1 MNNMAKK
8 VKKQQLGLG
17 VRALLSNYEQESKE
31 TQATVVK
38 ELSHSVALIP
48 LTEIEVNPY
57 QPRNEFDEE
66 ALGELAESLKIHGL
80 IQPITV
86 RRLADRQYQL
96 ISGERRLR
104 ASKLAGL
111 TEIPAYIRLANDQ
124 EMIEMALVENI
135 QREDLN
141 AIEVAITY
149 QRLIDEC
156 SLTHENLSERVG
168 KKRST
173 VTNSLR
179 LLKLPPDIQ
188 KSLKEGAIS
197 MGHARALLSIED
209 PAVQTTIFREVK
221 AKDLSV
227 RATENL
233 IRSYKEPVPVK
244 KEKPAALSHDYKAVE
259 TNLRNFLGAKVIL
272 NLKPNGSGQIS
283 IPFSSTDD
291 LNRILDLIED

>member
-1 MNNMAKK
+1 MAKK
-8 VKKQQLGLG
+8 VQKKQLGLG
-17 VRALLSNYEQESKE
+17 VRALLSSIDASGSNEASEE
-31 TQATVVK
+31 VVK
-38 ELSHSVALIP
+38 ELSGSVAMIP
-48 LTEIEVNPY
+48 IAEIEVNPF
-57 QPRNEFDEE
+57 QPRNEFDPE
-66 ALGELAESLKIHGL
+66 ALQELSESLKVHGL

-86 RRLADRQYQL
+86 RRLNSETYQL

-111 TEIPAYIRLANDQ
+111 TEVPAYIRLANDQ

-135 QREDLN
+135 QRENLN

-149 QRLIDEC
+149 QRLLEEC
-156 SLTHENLSERVG
+156 DLTHENLSERVG

-197 MGHARALLSIED
+197 MGHARALINIED
-209 PAVQTTIFREVK
+209 VAIQNIIFKEIL

-227 RATENL
+227 RATEQLVKSYREPTAKPSTSPTLPNDYQTVENNL
-233 IRSYKEPVPVK
+233 KTY
-244 KEKPAALSHDYKAVE
+244 
-259 TNLRNFLGAKVIL
+259 LGAKVS
-272 NLKPNGSGQIS
+272 LKLKSNGSGQIS
-283 IPFSSTDD
+283 IPFTSTND
-291 LNRILDLIED
+291 LNRLLDLIES